1 MARKTGR
8 LPKGVVYFFGA
19 LGGLLFGYDTGVI
32 SGAILFIE
40 NQMNLGSWQQG
51 WVVSAVLVGAML
63 GAAFIGPLSD
73 RLGRRK
79 LLLIAAV
86 IFVVGALGSAFSPEF
101 WSLILFRIILG
112 VAVGAASAL
121 IPTYLSELSQASKR
135 GTVSGLFQL
144 MVMTGIFLA
153 YVTNYAFSGLY
164 TGWRWMLGFAAIPAV
179 VLFVG
184 GLFLPESPRFL
195 VREGNMAEA
204 RSVLSG
210 IYDDGDA
217 ADNERKVSEELA
229 DIKRQATIEG
239 KSGGYRELFSKG
251 VRPALVIGVGLA
263 IFQQIMGCNTV
274 LYYAPTIFTDVGFG
288 VAAALLAHVG
298 IGIFNVIVTA
308 VAIAIMDKVDR
319 RTMLIVG
326 AVGMGVSLFVMSI
339 AMKMSSGSQGA
350 AIVCVVALTVY
361 IAFFSGTWGPV
372 MWIMIGEV
380 FPLNIRGLG
389 NSAASVVNWAANA
402 LVSVTFPYLL
412 DLFGTGSLF
421 IGYGVICFVSIW
433 FVVKYVF
440 ETRNRSL
447 EDIEADLRARAGV
460 TGVSDAR
467 AVAEIDA
474 DDAVEM
480 AADRH
485 EEMSAVH

>member
-1 MARKTGR
+1 MNTTRR

-32 SGAILFIE
+32 SGAILFIQD
-40 NQMNLGSWQQG
+40 QMKLGEWQQG
-51 WVVSAVLVGAML
+51 WVVSAVLLGAVL
-63 GAAFIGPLSD
+63 GAAFIGPMSD

-79 LLLIAAV
+79 LLLISAV
-86 IFVVGALGSAFSPEF
+86 IFVVGALGSGFAPEF
-101 WSLILFRIILG
+101 WTLIVSRIILG
-112 VAVGAASAL
+112 LAVGAASAL

-153 YVTNYAFSGLY
+153 YVTNYTFSFMY
-164 TGWRWMLGFAAIPAV
+164 HGWRWMLGFAAIPAII
-179 VLFVG
+179 LFLG

-195 VREGNMAEA
+195 VRTGDLAA
-204 RSVLSG
+204 AKQVLAQ
-210 IYDDGDA
+210 IYDNDQS
-217 ADNERKVSEELA
+217 KVAQEL
-229 DIKRQATIEG
+229 DDIEG
-239 KSGGYRELFSKG
+239 QAKLENKGFAELFG
-251 VRPALVIGVGLA
+251 PTVRPALVIGIGLA

-288 VAAALLAHVG
+288 VSAALIAHIG

-326 AVGMGVSLFVMSI
+326 AVGMGVSLFVMSF
-339 AMKMSSGSQGA
+339 AMKFSGGSHAA

-389 NSAASVVNWAANA
+389 NSFSSVINWAANA
-402 LVSVTFPYLL
+402 AVSLTFPYLL
-412 DLFGTGSLF
+412 NLFGTGSLF
-421 IGYGVICFVSIW
+421 IGYGVICIASIW
-433 FVVKYVF
+433 FVAKYVF

-447 EDIEADLRARAGV
+447 EEIESSLRAR
-460 TGVSDAR
+460 VSK
-467 AVAEIDA
+467 
-474 DDAVEM
+474 
-480 AADRH
+480 AA
-485 EEMSAVH
+485 